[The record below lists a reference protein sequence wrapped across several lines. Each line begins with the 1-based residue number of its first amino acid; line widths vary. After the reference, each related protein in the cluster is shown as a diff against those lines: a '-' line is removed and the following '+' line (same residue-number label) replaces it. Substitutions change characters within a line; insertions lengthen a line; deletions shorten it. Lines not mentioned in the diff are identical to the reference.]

1 MPNMPEETNTKRS
14 RLARN
19 LSEQPKPTNRIVKIL
34 TVCSVVVMLS
44 VVSLTV
50 ARVIFNFDGI
60 SQDTRVKTL
69 QKNAAIALQFG
80 LTGHSD
86 DKRTKQVVHLT
97 NTAWQKEIAT
107 SVGKAWKSSAKV
119 ANSVTFDGHK
129 YQKKQVISDLSQRY
143 VTTLQRDR
151 NYKITKIRYDRYHNA
166 KVQYQVTPIDLPAG
180 QKKVQSYVEKQ
191 LQKKSSEASKL
202 SAEQLRLVEY
212 AMIAE
217 NWQSVLKD
225 DMPTAATRNMTITML
240 YTHENFEPVYQVSK
254 QTLNNILN
262 SGLSE

>member
-1 MPNMPEETNTKRS
+1 M
-14 RLARN
+14 A
-19 LSEQPKPTNRIVKIL
+19 
-34 TVCSVVVMLS
+34 
-44 VVSLTV
+44 
-50 ARVIFNFDGI
+50 D
-60 SQDTRVKTL
+60 
-69 QKNAAIALQFG
+69 
-80 LTGHSD
+80 
-86 DKRTKQVVHLT
+86 
-97 NTAWQKEIAT
+97 
-107 SVGKAWKSSAKV
+107 
-119 ANSVTFDGHK
+119 SVTFDGHK
-129 YQKKQVISDLSQRY
+129 YQKKQAISDLSQRY
-143 VTTLQRDR
+143 VKTLQRDR

-180 QKKVQSYVEKQ
+180 QKKVQRYVEKQ

-225 DMPTAATRNMTITML
+225 DMPTSATRNMTITML
-240 YTHENFEPVYQVSK
+240 YTHENFKPIYQVSK